1 MDGGIS
7 NVIALIVHGGAW
19 DIPDDEAPAH
29 LAGCRRAVLAGW
41 EVLVEG
47 GRAVDAVEQAIVVM
61 EDDGAFDAGRGS
73 FLNADGVVELDASM
87 MSGRDLA
94 AGSVACVRNV
104 RHPVRLARA
113 VMDSP
118 HVMIVGEGASRF
130 AVAAGL
136 PLCDPGELRCEREV
150 ERWQAFQNGRSTDIF
165 GGCTV
170 GTVALDRHGD
180 IVAATSTGGSP
191 NKLPGRVGDSPL
203 IGCGTYA
210 SENGGVSTTGWGE
223 AMIRVT
229 MARST
234 VDLLAAAGDAQTAA
248 RAAIQMLQARVGGLG
263 GVIVLDRQGRVG
275 CAFNTPRMARAYLTE
290 GLSEPVVAI
299 DP

>member
-1 MDGGIS
+1 M
-7 NVIALIVHGGAW
+7 VAVIVHGGAW

-29 LAGCRRAVLAGW
+29 LVGIRRAVLTGYD
-41 EVLVEG
+41 LLTQG
-47 GRAVDAVEQAIVVM
+47 GRAVDAVERAIMLM
-61 EDDGAFDAGRGS
+61 EDDGTFDAGRGS
-73 FLNADGVVELDASM
+73 FLNADGIVELDAGM

-94 AGSVACVRNV
+94 AGAVAGVRNV

-130 AVAAGL
+130 ATAAGL
-136 PLCDPGELRCEREV
+136 PLCDPAELRCEREV
-150 ERWQAFQNGRSTDIF
+150 RRWQAFQQGRSTDIF
-165 GGCTV
+165 GGGTV
-170 GTVALDRHGD
+170 GAVALDGHGD

-191 NKLPGRVGDSPL
+191 NKPPGRVGDSPL

-210 SENGGVSTTGWGE
+210 SADGGVSTTGWGE

-229 MARST
+229 MARSA
-234 VDLLAAAGDAQTAA
+234 VDLLTGGRDAQAAAQE
-248 RAAIQMLQARVGGLG
+248 AIRMLEARVGGLG
-263 GVIVLDRQGRVG
+263 GLIVLDRQGRVG
-275 CAFNTPRMARAYLTE
+275 CAFNTPRMARAYLCE
-290 GLSEPVVAI
+290 GMSAPQVAI